1 MSYYLNYQNE
11 NERMEFIVN
20 YNHNL
25 GYMIHEDH
33 NENKIWAMLP
43 NEMWDEAQNAPIIDP
58 NYNTRILNEAKTN
71 KLNENI
77 KKRDERLNAG
87 IIYKN
92 ILFDSDTDQKVNLMA
107 MASFMDDNDT
117 IIWLGKDNDPLNC
130 TKEDLLNMGNI
141 IALLTSS
148 IWGDDGLNQQYINAI
163 NNCTT
168 VEEVNNIVINYN
180 NLANPLLS
188 LDINT
193 DEN

>member
-1 MSYYLNYQNE
+1 MSYYLNYKNE
-11 NERMEFIVN
+11 NERMDFIVN

-25 GYMIHEDH
+25 GYTIHENN
-33 NENKIWAMLP
+33 NENKIWALLP
-43 NEMWDEAQNAPIIDP
+43 NEIWNEVQNAPINDA
-58 NYNTRILNEAKTN
+58 NYNTRTLNEAKTN

-148 IWGDDGLNQQYINAI
+148 IWGNDGLNQQYINAI

-168 VEEVNNIVINYN
+168 VEEVNNIVIDYN
-180 NLANPLLS
+180 NLSNPLLS
-188 LDINT
+188 LDMNT